1 MSDVVVVGGCGHVG
15 LPLAVALANEG
26 NLVSSLDI
34 DEKKVA
40 LVNSGKFPF
49 LENGG
54 EELLAKVLSEK
65 KFKATS
71 DIKCLVD
78 SRYVIVIVG
87 TPVDEHLNPDPEAI
101 IKVLDEIAPYLNSS
115 QVLILRSTVF
125 PGVTARVENWS
136 ESRVPGLKVSFCPE
150 RIAEGQA
157 MHELYSLPQIIGTR
171 DAATYDK
178 VANLFR
184 GLTPNLIFT
193 SPEEAELAKL
203 FTNVWR
209 YIKFATVNQFFMMA
223 NDFEVDFEKVRSAL
237 TFNYPRAADMPS
249 AGFSAGPCL
258 LKDTMQLGAFSNNSF
273 ALGHSA
279 MLINEGLPLYLVEKI
294 KAKHNLADA
303 TVGILGM
310 TFKPDIDDNRASL
323 SYKLRKILRFQAKK
337 VLCTDP
343 YIKDSSFF
351 DLDYVIENADIL
363 IMGTPHKEYKN
374 LSFSK
379 PVFDIW
385 NTHGNGVLI

>member
-1 MSDVVVVGGCGHVG
+1 MSEVVVVGGCGHVG

-34 DEKKVA
+34 DESKVA

-54 EELLAKVLSEK
+54 EELLIKVLSER

-78 SRYVIVIVG
+78 SEYVIVIVG

-101 IKVLDEIAPYLNSS
+101 VKVLDEIAPYLNPS

-125 PGVTARVENWS
+125 PGVTSRVENWC
-136 ESRVPGLKVSFCPE
+136 EANVPGLKVSFCPE

-157 MHELYSLPQIIGTR
+157 INELYSLPQIIGTR
-171 DAATYDK
+171 EVATYDK
-178 VANLFR
+178 VAELFR
-184 GLTPNLIFT
+184 GLTPNLIST

-223 NDFEVDFEKVRSAL
+223 NDFGVDFEKVRSAL
-237 TFNYPRAADMPS
+237 TFDYPRAADMPS

-294 KAKHNLADA
+294 KAKHNLTDA

-310 TFKPDIDDNRASL
+310 TFKQDIDDNRSSL
-323 SYKLRKILRFQAKK
+323 SYKLRKILRFQAKR

-351 DLDYVIENADIL
+351 DLDYVIENADI
-363 IMGTPHKEYKN
+363 IIIGTPHAEYKGLR
-374 LSFSK
+374 LSI
-379 PVFDIW
+379 PVVDIW
-385 NTHGNGVLI
+385 NSHGNGVLI

>member
-1 MSDVVVVGGCGHVG
+1 MSVVVVVGGCGHVG
-15 LPLAVALANEG
+15 LPLAVTLANEG

-40 LVNSGKFPF
+40 LVNSGSFPF
-49 LENGG
+49 VENGG

-65 KFKATS
+65 KFNATS

-78 SRYVIVIVG
+78 SDYVIVVVG

-101 IKVLDEIAPYLNSS
+101 INVLDDIAPYLNSS

-125 PGVTARVENWS
+125 PGVTARVENWC
-136 ESRVPGLKVSFCPE
+136 ESHVPGLKVSFCPE
-150 RIAEGQA
+150 RIAEGHA
-157 MHELYSLPQIIGTR
+157 INELYSLPQIIGTR
-171 DAATYDK
+171 DEATYDK

-209 YIKFATVNQFFMMA
+209 YIKFATVNQFFMLA
-223 NDFEVDFEKVRSAL
+223 NDFGVDFEKVRSAL
-237 TFNYPRAADMPS
+237 TFNYPRAAEMPS

-294 KAKHNLADA
+294 KVKHNLADA

-310 TFKPDIDDNRASL
+310 TFKQDVDDNRSSL

-343 YIKDSSFF
+343 YIKDPSFS
-351 DLDYVIENADIL
+351 DLDYVIETADI
-363 IMGTPHKEYKN
+363 IIIGTPHKEYKN

-379 PVFDIW
+379 PVVDIW